1 MLGISHHVAS
11 GNEVVTE
18 DHGELLYG
26 KIRKF
31 GTDFLIIGTDFLIIG
46 TDFLIIGTSFL
57 IYVRVPYYM
66 YARAYIAYARK

>member
-18 DHGELLYG
+18 VQRELLYG

-31 GTDFLIIGTDFLIIG
+31 GTYFPIFGTDFLIH
-46 TDFLIIGTSFL
+46 
-57 IYVRVPYYM
+57 VRFPYYM
-66 YARAYIAYARK
+66 YVRAYSAYARR

>member
-18 DHGELLYG
+18 DQGELLYG

-31 GTDFLIIGTDFLIIG
+31 GTDFLIIG